1 MISMP
6 WSVYPAI
13 SAAAS
18 LPISSRSRTRT
29 KLGALCAD
37 LAVLL
42 CGAGSIASAQTA
54 RFSGAQTTVGSG
66 FSEPLGLAVDAKGDL
81 FVADAEN
88 MAIYEIVAVN
98 GSIPASPTI
107 RTLYRPSANPEAI
120 AVDNSGNVYFTTL
133 DVYSNFGN
141 NTVTE
146 LLAVDGVVPASPTVR
161 HQTPPTAW
169 SRIFWQ
175 STAAYRHRRPS

>member
-29 KLGALCAD
+29 KLGALCAV

-141 NTVTE
+141 NTVNGTARGRRRSSRFADRKAIGKRT
-146 LLAVDGVVPASPTVR
+146 LLPE
-161 HQTPPTAW
+161 
-169 SRIFWQ
+169 
-175 STAAYRHRRPS
+175 RRCR